1 MIRFENVYKSYGD
14 DTPVLK
20 DFNLNI
26 ERGEMVFLTGES
38 GSGKTTII
46 MLIMR
51 EQLAQK
57 GSIMIEGRDIEKLGT
72 NEVPYFRRNLGII
85 FQDFRLIPD
94 MTVYENL
101 YTAILATGGRLN
113 DAEKK
118 ITDVLTMLG
127 IDRLHKRYPRQLSGG
142 EQQKVCLAR
151 AIINNPKILLADEPT
166 GNLDPNSSKE
176 ILKLLKLVNDQG
188 ITVVM
193 ATHDIT
199 NIEETLEE
207 GSYRMIKLD
216 DKTNSVDAKAASWL
230 KAGA

>member
-14 DTPVLK
+14 DAPVLN

-26 ERGEMVFLTGES
+26 ERGEMVFLTGKS
-38 GSGKTTII
+38 GSGKTTLI
-46 MLIMR
+46 MLLLR
-51 EQLAQK
+51 EQLAQR
-57 GSIMIEGRDIEKLGT
+57 GRIVIDGRDIEKLSDG
-72 NEVPYFRRNLGII
+72 EIPFFRRDLGII

-101 YTAILATGGRLN
+101 YTAILATGGRKS

-127 IDRLHKRYPRQLSGG
+127 IDRLHKRYPKQLSGG

-151 AIINNPKILLADEPT
+151 ALINNPKILLADEPT
-166 GNLDPNSSKE
+166 GNLDPASSKE
-176 ILKLLKLVNDQG
+176 IIKLIELVNSQG

-193 ATHDIT
+193 ATHDIA
-199 NIEETLEE
+199 NIEETLDEK
-207 GSYRMIKLD
+207 SYRMIKLEE
-216 DKTNSVDAKAASWL
+216 KTLNGTDRVAS
-230 KAGA
+230 

>member
-85 FQDFRLIPD
+85 F
-94 MTVYENL
+94 
-101 YTAILATGGRLN
+101 
-113 DAEKK
+113 
-118 ITDVLTMLG
+118 
-127 IDRLHKRYPRQLSGG
+127 
-142 EQQKVCLAR
+142 
-151 AIINNPKILLADEPT
+151 
-166 GNLDPNSSKE
+166 
-176 ILKLLKLVNDQG
+176 
-188 ITVVM
+188 
-193 ATHDIT
+193 
-199 NIEETLEE
+199 
-207 GSYRMIKLD
+207 
-216 DKTNSVDAKAASWL
+216 
-230 KAGA
+230 